1 MFPVFSVLFR
11 VCSQL
16 KPLKRRAV
24 PTVPSCFAS
33 DYFLKCDWATSKSSE
48 RSGNTGNIR
57 NNALYQSVAMFPLE
71 DPSGNTGNNR
81 RERRHR
87 SHRRIWERSKPNLRA
102 PALAP
107 VKPYPQ
113 ASALSLV
120 QPSAALRRVAS
131 LPRWAIPLS
140 WTLRLQGSGAPRVLA
155 PGSANR
161 AVRRSRLHERRN
173 LVALHLQH
181 RDLAPGNP
189 PGMEERV
196 RKALASVD
204 PSLVLYTVDPLHQ
217 GVERGFPAGKYDRH
231 ADHAVRCA

>member
-11 VCSQL
+11 VCSQW

-120 QPSAALRRVAS
+120 QPSATLRRFAS
-131 LPRWAIPLS
+131 LPRWEIPLS
-140 WTLRLQGSGAPRVLA
+140 WTVATPE
-155 PGSANR
+155 P
-161 AVRRSRLHERRN
+161 RRSGRSCIAQLSMQSRKENSNYESQSNHSLWLYRPRRKNLSNSER
-173 LVALHLQH
+173 
-181 RDLAPGNP
+181 
-189 PGMEERV
+189 
-196 RKALASVD
+196 S
-204 PSLVLYTVDPLHQ
+204 
-217 GVERGFPAGKYDRH
+217 
-231 ADHAVRCA
+231 